1 MAQKPAPLREQ
12 TRSVV
17 RSLLAR
23 TALDLFAAKGYD
35 DTTLDEV
42 AAAAGVSRRTLFNYF
57 RNKEDLALSGL
68 SEQGELIAARFAERP
83 ADEDPWTSLRAAFQV
98 LEEIDITAE
107 RRLEM
112 ITLLFGNESLR
123 AGHAEKQA
131 RWQDLLAP
139 LIEPR
144 LPDSERRSPAGARD
158 RGRGDHLPSG
168 SNRRVDAP
176 GRTGRPVRPLR
187 RGRTGDPP
195 SRLTTKEEDDMT
207 DRLPAADLPNM
218 VAALRAERAEMLNFT
233 SSLTDDE
240 WTAPSAA
247 AGWRIADV
255 VAHIGA
261 TARTFYTPAGLRTM
275 LRRQP
280 RTARTKTP
288 STDGETGAVP
298 R

>member
-1 MAQKPAPLREQ
+1 M
-12 TRSVV
+12 V

-42 AAAAGVSRRTLFNYF
+42 AAAAGISRRTLFNYF

-98 LEEIDITAE
+98 LAEIDLTAE

-112 ITLLFGNESLR
+112 ITLLFGSESLR

-144 LPDSERRSPAGARD
+144 LPDSERRTLQAR
-158 RGRGDHLPSG
+158 
-168 SNRRVDAP
+168 AI
-176 GRTGRPVRPLR
+176 
-187 RGRTGDPP
+187 
-195 SRLTTKEEDDMT
+195 
-207 DRLPAADLPNM
+207 
-218 VAALRAERAEMLNFT
+218 
-233 SSLTDDE
+233 
-240 WTAPSAA
+240 AA
-247 AGWRIADV
+247 AAITCLQ
-255 VAHIGA
+255 VANEEWVRLGGQVDLFDLYDAAVQAI
-261 TARTFYTPAGLRTM
+261 
-275 LRRQP
+275 RRPTSQP
-280 RTARTKTP
+280 EKKMT
-288 STDGETGAVP
+288 
-298 R
+298 